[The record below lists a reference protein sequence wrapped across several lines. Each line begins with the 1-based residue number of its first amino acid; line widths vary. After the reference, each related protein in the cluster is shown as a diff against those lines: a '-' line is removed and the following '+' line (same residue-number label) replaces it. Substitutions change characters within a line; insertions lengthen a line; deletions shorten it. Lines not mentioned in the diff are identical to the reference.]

1 MIEPF
6 GVRRQSRAEPVR
18 RQPRSSLSREDIV
31 GAIQRWVDLYG
42 SAPVMLDWDPARAR
56 RQGHGWR
63 AGRFEAGQWP
73 TARVVCGAFGS
84 FSAAVAQAGYVPRP
98 APSRVR
104 ANLAGPEDVLDAIRE
119 WVRRFGDV
127 PSMADWDPARARR
140 LKQDWRIA
148 RYHDGDWPS
157 VRSVAHHFGS
167 LSRAIEAAGL
177 QPRAASSQRA
187 DRAQERAMNRRALA
201 LLAAAERRPGLVDL
215 TSALRRLAGARKA
228 TDPVAL
234 HAALIDVASA
244 ALAWADATPVE

>member
-1 MIEPF
+1 M
-6 GVRRQSRAEPVR
+6 V
-18 RQPRSSLSREDIV
+18 
-31 GAIQRWVDLYG
+31 
-42 SAPVMLDWDPARAR
+42 DWDPARAR

-63 AGRFEAGQWP
+63 AARFEAGQWP
-73 TARVVCGAFGS
+73 TARVVCGTFGS
-84 FSAAVAQAGYVPRP
+84 FNAAVAEAGYVPRP
-98 APSRVR
+98 APNRVR
-104 ANLAGPEDVLDAIRE
+104 PNLAGPEGILDAIRE

-140 LKQDWRIA
+140 LEQDWRIA

-167 LSRAIEAAGL
+167 LSAAIEAAGL

-187 DRAQERAMNRRALA
+187 DRRGERAVNRRALA
-201 LLAAAERRPGLVDL
+201 LLGAGRRQPGLTDL
-215 TSALRRLAGARKA
+215 TCALRGLASARRA

-244 ALAWADATPVE
+244 ALAWADAAHGESGRGFSADAERS